1 MLRKSKQPI
10 DRSTLMQSSNG
21 TLAKI
26 AIKTKFL
33 ANLANLV
40 QQICPDI
47 PAQAYKIANF
57 HQSAIIIE
65 VTTSVWGQRLQFE
78 RMKIAKAL
86 SELSKGQF
94 NQIEIKVNPLTSKVS
109 KYHEHK
115 NKNIKPRSHYIT
127 ASAAEQITQLADNEN
142 APQALKEKLLRL
154 AALAK

>member
-33 ANLANLV
+33 TNLTNVV

-47 PAQAYKIANF
+47 PDHAYKIANF

-86 SELSKGQF
+86 SELSKGKF
-94 NQIEIKVNPLTSKVS
+94 NHIEIKINPLTSKVNN
-109 KYHEHK
+109 YYEYK
-115 NKNIKPRSHYIT
+115 NKNQKPRSHYIT
-127 ASAAEQITQLADNEN
+127 ASAAEQITQLANNEN
-142 APQALKEKLLRL
+142 APKALKDKLLRL